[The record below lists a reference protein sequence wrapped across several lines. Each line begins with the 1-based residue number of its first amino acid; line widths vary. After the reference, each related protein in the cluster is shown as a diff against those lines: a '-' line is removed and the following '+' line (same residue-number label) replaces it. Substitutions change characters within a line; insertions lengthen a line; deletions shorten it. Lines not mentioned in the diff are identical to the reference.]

1 MNRVFHSLF
10 GSALVAVVAMLCACG
25 GENTTSTTTV
35 VDSDGIATIA
45 AGDTLLTD
53 DCNAATIGTFVYVE
67 DSLQIFHCTDWG
79 WRSYTGRDGKA
90 GQNAKNGK
98 DGANGKDAQNGKDGY
113 DCTIDNFADGFSLVC
128 GTSLARILFEKLL
141 PDTCAISS
149 VESDTG
155 FNVTCGKD
163 SVWQKAGVDGRAG
176 RGCSMVDRHNG
187 EYDFVCPGDTVKVYA
202 AQCGGKPYDPKQGY
216 CVFDTLRTPE
226 EYKKYSKCWEQAVD
240 WSNHFCD
247 TRDGHVYLYEKIGD
261 QVWMAENLAY
271 ADSIQTPSLI
281 GGHDCS
287 DVYNGC
293 GYTWGAAID
302 SIALAR
308 DTVFKAKCGYK
319 VNNALTCQMPTILQ
333 GVCPEGWHMP
343 FMREY
348 SLLKQNL
355 GDQDAYSFLSNRDG
369 HQPKRPLFWTRE
381 FWTREGDGDEA
392 FTMVLYWKN
401 DYTLY
406 FESFAMNDTN
416 FVRCVKDD

>member
-25 GENTTSTTTV
+25 GDSTTSTTTV

-45 AGDTLLTD
+45 AGDTLLKD

-67 DSLQIFHCTDWG
+67 DSLQIFHCTEWG

-98 DGANGKDAQNGKDGY
+98 DGTNGKDAKDGKDGY
-113 DCTIDNFADGFSLVC
+113 DCSIDSFSDGFSLVC
-128 GTSLARILFEKLL
+128 GSSLARILFEKLL

-226 EYKKYSKCWEQAVD
+226 EYEKYKACWDQTVD
-240 WSNHFCD
+240 WSSHFCD
-247 TRDGHVYLYEKIGD
+247 TRDGHVYPYVKIAGK
-261 QVWMAENLAY
+261 VWMGENLAY
-271 ADSIQTPSLI
+271 ADSVVTPSLI
-281 GGHDCS
+281 QGTVCS
-287 DVYNGC
+287 FEHLGC
-293 GYTWGAAID
+293 QYTWAAAID

-308 DTVFKAKCGYK
+308 DPVNPTTCGYIHSGADNCNLPYI
-319 VNNALTCQMPTILQ
+319 VRGI
-333 GVCPEGWHMP
+333 CPDGWHLP
-343 FMREY
+343 NARDFAALKDT
-348 SLLKQNL
+348 LLPTPYDKTHEVC
-355 GDQDAYSFLSNRDG
+355 AY
-369 HQPKRPLFWTRE
+369 
-381 FWTREGDGDEA
+381 
-392 FTMVLYWKN
+392 LYWTTDDDGNTAKSYCVNEMKWRQVPYSKN
-401 DYTLY
+401 
-406 FESFAMNDTN
+406 APGA
-416 FVRCVKDD
+416 VRCVKDE